1 MRIAIKGADFS
12 AVSIG
17 KVTRDLSFELCGNT
31 VDGISSD
38 FLNWDEDEQTVHNVH
53 TYQIVEGVV
62 SLTSSYGERLQSDY
76 IEVCEGMTVTFGNV
90 TDANASN
97 GIRALL
103 VCFDENK
110 NLLTTAATYA
120 AWRDLGGSTINN
132 SPFVIPS
139 GVKYIILQCQKTT
152 TTNKNI
158 FTGTMPV

>member
-1 MRIAIKGADFS
+1 MRIVIKGADFS

-31 VDGISSD
+31 IDGISG
-38 FLNWDEDEQTVHNVH
+38 FPNWDEDEQIVHAVK
-53 TYQIVEGVV
+53 TYQIIDGVV
-62 SLTSSYGERLQSDY
+62 SLTSTLGERLQSDY
-76 IEVCEGMTVTFGNV
+76 IEVCEGMTVTLSNV

-120 AWRDLGGSTINN
+120 AWRDLRGSVINN
-132 SPFVIPS
+132 SPFTIPS
-139 GVKYIILQCQKTT
+139 GVKYIRLQCVKTT

-158 FTGTMPV
+158 FTGTMP